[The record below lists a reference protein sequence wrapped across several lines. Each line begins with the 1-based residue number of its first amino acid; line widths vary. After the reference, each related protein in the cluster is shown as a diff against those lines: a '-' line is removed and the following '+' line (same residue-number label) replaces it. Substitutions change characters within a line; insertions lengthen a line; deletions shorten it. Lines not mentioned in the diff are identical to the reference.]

1 MKCVAW
7 AWVLCSLMVPAQT
20 LAQRDPTQPPVSV
33 AGGDAAG
40 EGMSAGAALVNGNA
54 ANVVV
59 RDGKPFL
66 VVGSRLVAPGQMVE
80 SYRLERITE
89 TEIWLRDDSGL
100 TKVARFAGV
109 QRQPSAA
116 RCAAPAKKPAPA
128 KAASIK
134 KSAKK
139 PQPARR
145 AGAPSPSPQNNA
157 HDC

>member
-1 MKCVAW
+1 MKYAAW
-7 AWVLCSLMVPAQT
+7 AIALWGLALALPAQT
-20 LAQRDPTQPPVSV
+20 LPQRDPTLPPASMVGTA
-33 AGGDAAG
+33 AGDDAAP
-40 EGMSAGAALVNGNA
+40 SAGALLLNGSG

-66 VVGSRLVAPGQMVE
+66 VVGSRLVAPGQTVE

-89 TEIWLRDDSGL
+89 TEIWLRDASGL

-116 RCAAPAKKPAPA
+116 QCAVPPAKKVA
-128 KAASIK
+128 
-134 KSAKK
+134 SAKK
-139 PQPARR
+139 PPKKLTPGPRPSAHP
-145 AGAPSPSPQNNA
+145 PSPHNNA